1 MRIKRGNIGE
11 RAKNV
16 RLYSALW
23 AEKGGNIAERAM
35 SGAHFATVCKNYVGG
50 GMSAV
55 LWAATSKQSREA
67 WWGLTPQS
75 PFGSW
80 ASPRRYVLKIHFF
93 IESGLKM
100 IQFKIQF
107 KTKSGIFIQKNI
119 HSIESKIFKKNIHS
133 EKKRKIIQYSK
144 IRPKYGFGALLRPL
158 YR

>member
-100 IQFKIQF
+100 IQFK
-107 KTKSGIFIQKNI
+107 TKSWLFIHKNI
-119 HSIESKIFKKNIHS
+119 HSIEPRLFKRIIHSGKLFKKSNW
-133 EKKRKIIQYSK
+133 II
-144 IRPKYGFGALLRPL
+144 RLLNL
-158 YR
+158 